1 MFGSPI
7 PGNDRARRALLLA
20 GIAAFA
26 IGCSGRDRPITPT
39 GPGGG
44 PVAPLITIT
53 EPGSDTVVSEGVTL
67 VIVGEVQDDVNV
79 DSIFF
84 SLQGAPFNLLP
95 ANVDGELVSFQ
106 FTLPT
111 AGLAGTVVT
120 ISVTAKD
127 DDGNRGGP
135 TRRLLS
141 IQ

>member
-26 IGCSGRDRPITPT
+26 MGCSSRDRPITPT

-44 PVAPLITIT
+44 SEVPLITIT

-67 VIVGEVQDDVNV
+67 VIIGEVQDDVSV
-79 DSIFF
+79 DSLFIGI
-84 SLQGAPFNLLP
+84 QGAPFNLP
-95 ANVDGELVSFQ
+95 PTNVDGETVLFQ
-106 FTLPT
+106 FTLAT
-111 AGLAGTVVT
+111 TGLAGTVVT

-127 DDGNRGGP
+127 EDGNLGGP
-135 TRRLLS
+135 TRRMLS

>member
-1 MFGSPI
+1 MFGSPF
-7 PGNDRARRALLLA
+7 PGNDHARRALLLA

-26 IGCSGRDRPITPT
+26 VGCSGRDRPITPT
-39 GPGGG
+39 GPGNGS
-44 PVAPLITIT
+44 VVPLITIT
-53 EPGSDTVVSEGVTL
+53 EPGSDTVVTEGATL
-67 VIVGEVQDDVNV
+67 VIIGEVQDDVNV

-84 SLQGAPFNLLP
+84 SIRGAPFNLP
-95 ANVDGELVSFQ
+95 PTNVDGETVLFQ

-111 AGLAGTVVT
+111 TGLAGTVVT

-127 DDGNRGGP
+127 DDGNQGGP

>member
-1 MFGSPI
+1 MFGRPI
-7 PGNDRARRALLLA
+7 PGNNRARRALLLA
-20 GIAAFA
+20 GIAAFTM
-26 IGCSGRDRPITPT
+26 GCSSRERPTTPND
-39 GPGGG
+39 PGGG
-44 PVAPLITIT
+44 SVIPLITIT

-67 VIVGEVQDDVNV
+67 VIVGEVQDDVGV

-84 SLQGAPFNLLP
+84 DIQGAPFNLP
-95 ANVDGELVSFQ
+95 PTNVDGKTVSFQ
-106 FTLPT
+106 FPLGT

-127 DDGNRGGP
+127 DDGNQGGP

>member
-7 PGNDRARRALLLA
+7 PTFDRARRALLLA

-26 IGCSGRDRPITPT
+26 IGCSGRERPITPT
-39 GPGGG
+39 GPGGS
-44 PVAPLITIT
+44 VEPLITIT
-53 EPGSDTVVSEGVTL
+53 EPGSDTVVSEGATV
-67 VIVGEVQDDVNV
+67 VIFGEAQDDVSV

-84 SLQGAPFNLLP
+84 SLQGAPFALP
-95 ANVDGELVSFQ
+95 PTNVDGKTVTFSLTV
-106 FTLPT
+106 PT
-111 AGLAGTVVT
+111 AGLAGTVLT

-127 DDGNRGGP
+127 EDGNQGGP

>member
-20 GIAAFA
+20 GVAFA
-26 IGCSGRDRPITPT
+26 MGCTSRDRPITPT
-39 GPGGG
+39 DPGGG
-44 PVAPLITIT
+44 SVIPLITIT

-67 VIVGEVQDDVNV
+67 VIVGQVQDDVGV

-84 SLQGAPFNLLP
+84 DIQGALFNLP
-95 ANVDGELVSFQ
+95 PTNVDGVTVSFQ
-106 FTLPT
+106 FVLAT

-127 DDGNRGGP
+127 VDGNQGGP